1 MDTSR
6 WPLVETKV
14 TPYSVIAQ
22 LLCFVFPPEA
32 VAAIIPYVKL
42 ANNEMSREEY
52 LKSPQYAKYL
62 WSLRDL
68 PSPPTLH
75 KLAFYEAVK
84 DTPSY
89 QTNLSGSIM
98 RGEIKRLGMWPSR
111 YSTIQMVSNILTGN
125 NTFTIN
131 KVSEENISSSI
142 LRRIMAEKRYKRYYI
157 RKEYIDVVRPVY
169 TKIKIEVV
177 LSSKDVIPNYIE
189 PNYNYQFVRKNM
201 RHFRKNT
208 GKSKIPRKIMRY
220 SMSATRRSPN

>member
-62 WSLRDL
+62 WSLRGL
-68 PSPPTLH
+68 PSPGGNTMPTSG
-75 KLAFYEAVK
+75 EIK

-89 QTNLSGSIM
+89 QTPLSESIVW
-98 RGEIKRLGMWPSR
+98 GEIKRLGMWPSR

-142 LRRIMAEKRYKRYYI
+142 LRRIMAEKRYKGYYI
-157 RKEYIDVVRPVY
+157 RKD
-169 TKIKIEVV
+169 T
-177 LSSKDVIPNYIE
+177 
-189 PNYNYQFVRKNM
+189 
-201 RHFRKNT
+201 
-208 GKSKIPRKIMRY
+208 
-220 SMSATRRSPN
+220 